1 MKKEYFEIEWYNE
14 ESDTWLFNTRF
25 DSLSEAREFINS
37 GRCISGKKLRIV
49 YKTFMIVENY

>member
-14 ESDTWLFNTRF
+14 ENDTWLFNTRF

>member
-14 ESDTWLFNTRF
+14 KSDTWLFNTRF

-37 GRCISGKKLRIV
+37 GRCLSGKKLRIV
-49 YKTFMIVENY
+49 YKTFMVIEYY